1 MKYKKKLLKLA
12 SRQKWFDNLKGGDK
26 NAFTRPGS
34 EKK

>member
-12 SRQKWFDNLKGGDK
+12 ARQKWFDNLKGGDK
-26 NAFTRPGS
+26 NAFTCPGS